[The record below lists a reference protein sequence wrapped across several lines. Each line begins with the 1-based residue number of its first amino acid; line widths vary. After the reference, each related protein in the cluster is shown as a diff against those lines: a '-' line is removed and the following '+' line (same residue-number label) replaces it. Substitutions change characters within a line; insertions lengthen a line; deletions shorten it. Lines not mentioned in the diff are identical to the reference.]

1 MARLATKTS
10 LLPVW
15 QARFLLAMVL
25 AIATAGLVY
34 ELGMGAVASYVLGD
48 SVRQFSLVIGAYL
61 SALGLG
67 AFLSRY
73 VDAELAVTFV
83 NVELS
88 AALVGGLSSPALFLA
103 FSLGASFQLLLLVI
117 VASVGTLVGIEL
129 PLLMRILESR
139 LSFKDLVARALTYDY
154 AGALIGSLAFSL
166 YLVPRL
172 GLVRTSIVC
181 GLVNAAVALA
191 ATWVLFARDDR
202 RGSQLGRLRWSGVGV
217 VAVLFGA
224 LLYAPSCVTWAESRT
239 YGRVQHS
246 ADSQYQRLLL
256 TKRDHHLELYLNG
269 HLQFSSQDECR
280 YHEALVHPTLG
291 LTQSPRRILIGGGGD
306 GLAVREVLKWPEVER
321 VVLVDLDPEMTAL
334 ATRQPELLTLNQRSL
349 LDTRVVI
356 RNEDAFQWVEQDHQ
370 SYDAVI
376 LDFPDPTS
384 LGVGKLFTTTFYSR
398 LKKLLAPDAVVVV
411 QATSPLLSP
420 NSFWSIEHTLA
431 SVGYHTRPL
440 RVFVPSFGD
449 WGFVVAKLGTL
460 PLSPIVPQGVELH
473 CLDRLALTRLAEF
486 PADTRPT
493 RIAVN
498 RLDNQSLVL
507 MYLEEAQRLD

>member
-1 MARLATKTS
+1 MASPAATS
-10 LLPVW
+10 FLPVW
-15 QARFLLAMVL
+15 QARFLLTMVL

-73 VDAELAVTFV
+73 VDKELATTFV

-88 AALVGGLSSPALFLA
+88 AALVGGLSSPALFMA

-139 LSFKDLVARALTYDY
+139 LSFKDLVARSLTYDY

-181 GLVNAAVALA
+181 GLVNASVGLA
-191 ATWVLFARDDR
+191 ATWVLFPSGERQRSRLA
-202 RGSQLGRLRWSGVGV
+202 QLRWSGLGV
-217 VAVLFGA
+217 LVVLLAA
-224 LLYAPSCVTWAESRT
+224 LLYAPAGVTWAESRT
-239 YGRVQHS
+239 YGRAQRAV
-246 ADSQYQRLLL
+246 DSQYQRLLL
-256 TKRDHHLELYLNG
+256 TERDHHLELYLNG

-291 LTQSPRRILIGGGGD
+291 LSPHPRRVLIGGGGD
-306 GLAVREVLKWPEVER
+306 GLALREVLKWPSIER

-334 ATRQPELLTLNQRSL
+334 AARQPGLVALNRHSLSDQRV
-349 LDTRVVI
+349 DVQ
-356 RNEDAFQWVEQDHQ
+356 NADAFQWVSHGNER
-370 SYDAVI
+370 YDAVI

-384 LGVGKLFTTTFYSR
+384 LGVGKLFTTTFYRR
-398 LKKLLAPDAVVVV
+398 LKNVLAPDAVVVV

-449 WGFVVAKLGTL
+449 WGFVVAKLGQL
-460 PLSPIVPQGVELH
+460 PTEPSVPQSVELH
-473 CLDRLALTRLAEF
+473 CLDRRGLAWLSEF

-493 RIAVN
+493 QISVN
-498 RLDNQSLVL
+498 RLDNQSLVST
-507 MYLEEAQRLD
+507 YLEEAQRLD